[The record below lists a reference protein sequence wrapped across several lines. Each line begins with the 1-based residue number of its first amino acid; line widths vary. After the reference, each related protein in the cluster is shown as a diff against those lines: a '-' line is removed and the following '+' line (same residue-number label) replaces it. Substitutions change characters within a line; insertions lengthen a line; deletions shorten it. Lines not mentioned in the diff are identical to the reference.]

1 MKSILCVALVATL
14 ALTNVDAAA
23 ALPKGNIKPQKDKS
37 SYLKNETK
45 DKIKGLSNVIRDEG
59 VAGAWKVL
67 KGVAE

>member
-14 ALTNVDAAA
+14 ALTNGEAA

-45 DKIKGLSNVIRDEG
+45 EKIQGLSNVIRDEG
-59 VAGAWKVL
+59 VSGAWKVL

>member
-14 ALTNVDAAA
+14 ALTNVEGAA

-45 DKIKGLSNVIRDEG
+45 EKIKGLSNVIRDEG

>member
-14 ALTNVDAAA
+14 VLANVEAA

-45 DKIKGLSNVIRDEG
+45 EKINGLSNVIRDEG
-59 VAGAWKVL
+59 VTGAWNVL
-67 KGVAE
+67 KSVAE